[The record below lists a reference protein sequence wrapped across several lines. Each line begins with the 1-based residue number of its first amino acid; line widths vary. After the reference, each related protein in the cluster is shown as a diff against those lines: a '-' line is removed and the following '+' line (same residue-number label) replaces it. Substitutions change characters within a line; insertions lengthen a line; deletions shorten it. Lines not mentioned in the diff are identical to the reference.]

1 MDYIMNNLSFR
12 RSNQVDIDLDDLANW
27 DDLPH
32 SGSATPL
39 SSGESEPN
47 DMEVQDSGSVRYDTP
62 VTLRSDNMSPSPLL
76 LPDNASA
83 PPPPNPAL
91 DNESLNNTP
100 RQTDYMS
107 VDAGAGPSNTA
118 SYAFTF
124 SKPNFTP
131 KLLSPIELKTRKRTR
146 RDEPVGKVLVVEQTE
161 SSDRMMLALREFQKE
176 ANGRL
181 NHTEEQLAQAN
192 QRAAEATRQAEES
205 RNHAA
210 DVVRRSEEISR
221 KAEEQIL
228 EAKAQIEKA
237 EQRAAL
243 ASREA
248 EERVQKALESMAATM
263 ERKLAEALRRVEDN
277 TGRPRLDM

>member
-1 MDYIMNNLSFR
+1 MEAPD
-12 RSNQVDIDLDDLANW
+12 
-27 DDLPH
+27 
-32 SGSATPL
+32 SGSVRYDTPL
-39 SSGESEPN
+39 GSGESEPD
-47 DMEVQDSGSVRYDTP
+47 DMEVQDSGSVHYDTP
-62 VTLRSDNMSPSPLL
+62 VTLRSDNTSPPSPLL

-83 PPPPNPAL
+83 PPLTPNPAL
-91 DNESLNNTP
+91 DNRPLNNTP

-118 SYAFTF
+118 SSAFTF
-124 SKPNFTP
+124 SYPRFTLNRGSTSP
-131 KLLSPIELKTRKRTR
+131 FELLSPIELKRRRRTK
-146 RDEPVGKVLVVEQTE
+146 RDEPVSKVRVVGQTE

-181 NHTEEQLAQAN
+181 NHTEEQLVQAN

-248 EERVQKALESMAATM
+248 EERIQKALESMAATM
-263 ERKLAEALRRVEDN
+263 ERKLAEALQRVEDT
-277 TGRPRLDM
+277 TGRP